1 MLKNPPPHEGSPDPL
16 EDVREMVMES
26 IVIFRREVKKLGM
39 RWMLRDLSF
48 LHIRADKAR
57 SEKALL
63 ALSKEFSFLRR
74 RIASHRNP

>member
-1 MLKNPPPHEGSPDPL
+1 MLKNPPPYEGPPDL

-26 IVIFRREVKKLGM
+26 IIIFRREVRKLGM

-48 LHIRADKAR
+48 LHVRADKAK

-63 ALSKEFSFLRR
+63 VLGKEFASLRKAVMSR
-74 RIASHRNP
+74 RTP

>member
-1 MLKNPPPHEGSPDPL
+1 MLKNPPPYEGPPDL

-26 IVIFRREVKKLGM
+26 IIIFRREVKKLGM

-63 ALSKEFSFLRR
+63 ALGKEFASLRKTVMSR
-74 RIASHRNP
+74 RDP